1 VGLAIADAGE
11 TKAVM
16 PVTIS
21 AAALAATQTSA
32 GETATAQPQSRAG
45 LLLAQWSRGIGEI
58 MQVLQRPEFE
68 ATLLQAVCRLAEVD
82 FVMAFAYHGNQR
94 PAALG
99 DTLDSVRR
107 RVIVADYLNGPYML
121 DPFFQAIQ
129 DGTNYGCFRLRNLA
143 PDRFR
148 QSEYFRAH
156 YQRTGIGEEI
166 GFFCD
171 IGDDVTAVLSLA
183 KWADSPPASRQ
194 DLALLSGLSPAI
206 CALCAQHWQGAARML
221 IKDRR
226 RKPGSPQMEA
236 AYEQFGHR
244 LLSVRERQI
253 VTLVLQGHSTDSAAR
268 LLDISPGTVKIHRRN
283 IYRKLGI
290 STQAELFA
298 AFLDFVG

>member
-1 VGLAIADAGE
+1 
-11 TKAVM
+11 M
-16 PVTIS
+16 PVTSSAGQPVSLQQTSPQQAVPS
-21 AAALAATQTSA
+21 AAGDAAS
-32 GETATAQPQSRAG
+32 QPLSRAG

-58 MQVLQRPEFE
+58 MQTLQRPEFE
-68 ATLLQAVCRLAEVD
+68 ATVLQAVRRLVDVD
-82 FVMAFAYHGNQR
+82 FVMAFAYRGNQR

-99 DTLDSVRR
+99 DTLDPVRR
-107 RVIVADYLNGPYML
+107 RVIVNDYLNGPYML

-129 DGTNYGCFRLRNLA
+129 DGTNHGCFRLRHLA

-171 IGDDVTAVLSLA
+171 IGDEVTAVLSLS
-183 KWADSPPASRQ
+183 KWADSPPASRH
-194 DLALLSGLSPAI
+194 DLALLAGMSPAI
-206 CALCAQHWQGAARML
+206 TALCTQHWQGAARML
-221 IKDRR
+221 IKERG
-226 RKPGSPQMEA
+226 RKSGSPQMTA